1 MPNRTYYLITQ
12 QTWKETTMD
21 ITSPPVLAAIITI
34 FSTFLFTQVIG
45 RIIDHNYDK
54 NYRELE
60 RNLQLKKLLGETME
74 NPGLDELIRIQLNSY
89 ILIKSSSTA
98 ATTRWHR
105 FLLVCIASAGAAS
118 LAATIINFQNHL
130 SAWGITFLVITF
142 GIGLLYFDRRKI
154 WLHRSY
160 AENTKYRAEFKGG
173 EFDGKHAMVDIKQ
186 ADGTDNLSTLDYP
199 FVYVEDRSENKIY
212 VYKRIHSSGN
222 VSVSSGE
229 NTNLISEYAYQ
240 GIFDQSEGRKSL
252 GKNPIVPSTSVRS
265 VESLLANFVA
275 IEEVQVITKPIMGTF
290 WLVALIAKFIGRG
303 FRRKKQGTSEV
314 AEPFTETLF
323 TGTMP
328 KIITGTQPSI
338 QPKPSSSV
346 PPTMSMPVAKTAGTM
361 PVVPP
366 ASAAPQPAHEPPAA
380 PESKNIESD
389 IKEKTNV

>member
-1 MPNRTYYLITQ
+1 
-12 QTWKETTMD
+12 MD

-118 LAATIINFQNHL
+118 LAATIIQFQNHM

-142 GIGLLYFDRRKI
+142 AIGFLYFDRRKI
-154 WLHRSY
+154 WLQRSY
-160 AENTKYRAEFKGG
+160 AENTKYRAEFRGG
-173 EFDGKHAMVDIKQ
+173 DFDGKHAMVDIKQ
-186 ADGTDNLSTLDYP
+186 ADGTDNLSTLDHP

-212 VYKRIHSSGN
+212 VYKRISSSGN
-222 VSVSSGE
+222 VSIASGE
-229 NTNLISEYAYQ
+229 NTNLVSEYAYQ
-240 GIFDQSEGRKSL
+240 GIFDQSEGRKTL
-252 GKNPIVPSTSVRS
+252 GKNPVIPSTSVRN

-275 IEEVQVITKPIMGTF
+275 IEEVQVIAKPIVGTF
-290 WLVALIAKFIGRG
+290 SLVALIAKFIGRG
-303 FRRKKQGTSEV
+303 FRRKKPDTPAE
-314 AEPFTETLF
+314 EPFIETFF
-323 TGTMP
+323 TGTQP

-338 QPKPSSSV
+338 QPKPSNV
-346 PPTMSMPVAKTAGTM
+346 PPTMSMPIVKTAGTI
-361 PVVPP
+361 PVVKPTPAPP
-366 ASAAPQPAHEPPAA
+366 APAAPPAAPDRKPTAA
-380 PESKNIESD
+380 PESKNIESRA
-389 IKEKTNV
+389 EENAQV